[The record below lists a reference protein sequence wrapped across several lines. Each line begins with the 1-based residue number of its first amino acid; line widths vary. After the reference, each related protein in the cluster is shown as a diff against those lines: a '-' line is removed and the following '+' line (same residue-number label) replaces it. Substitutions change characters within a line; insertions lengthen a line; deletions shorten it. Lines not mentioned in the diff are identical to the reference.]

1 MVYGI
6 PDGESDMP
14 MIQLSVV
21 FITRNQAWNVRR
33 LVESVLSQASPFLS
47 IEIVLIDSASTD
59 ETVEI
64 ACEYPITVIS
74 LDADQRLTAA
84 AGRHVG
90 YQHVTG
96 RFILF
101 LDGDMELYPG
111 WLEQALNL
119 LIEHPQ
125 IAAITGTLID
135 RPKATPSR
143 HTLLIPLRVDPVVP
157 RDVKHGGGAAIYR
170 QSVLEEVGS
179 FNPYLYSDEEPD
191 LCIRIRHRGYRVVQL
206 DHPIAMHYTD
216 PDGHLSTL
224 IARWRRRLY
233 LGAGQNLRYHLWSEI
248 FLPYLKERG
257 FGLAPAAA
265 LIAGI
270 LCLVISVE
278 TRNPLWFGAWCFAFI
293 AAIGLDTLRK
303 HSLHRAIYSL
313 LLRLLILDG
322 TIKGFFMRPLTAEN
336 SPLKFDIIKRAET
349 AQERAEGTHI
359 SQITL

>member
-1 MVYGI
+1 M
-6 PDGESDMP
+6 
-14 MIQLSVV
+14 
-21 FITRNQAWNVRR
+21 RR
-33 LVESVLSQASPFLS
+33 LVELVLGQSSPFLS
-47 IEIVLIDSASTD
+47 LEVVLVDSASTD
-59 ETVEI
+59 ETVKI

-90 YQHVTG
+90 YQHATG
-96 RFILF
+96 RVILF

-119 LIEHPQ
+119 LIETPN

-143 HTLLIPLRVDPVVP
+143 QQLPTTLYVDTTAL

-170 QSVLEEVGS
+170 RSVLEEVGS

-206 DHPIAMHYTD
+206 DQPVAMHYTD

-233 LGAGQNLRYHLWSEI
+233 LGAGQNLRYHLSSEI

-265 LIAGI
+265 LIAGV
-270 LCLVISVE
+270 LCLAISLT
-278 TRNPLWFGAWCFAFI
+278 TRSLLWFGAWLLAFFTVI
-293 AAIGLDTLRK
+293 ALDSLRK
-303 HSLHRAIYSL
+303 HSLYRAIYSL
-313 LLRLLILDG
+313 LLRLLIMDG
-322 TIKGFFMRPLTAEN
+322 TIKGFFMHPLTAEE
-336 SPLKFDIIKRAET
+336 SPLRFAVLKTGEIMTFTRS
-349 AQERAEGTHI
+349 ERVI
-359 SQITL
+359 

>member
-1 MVYGI
+1 
-6 PDGESDMP
+6 

-33 LVESVLSQASPFLS
+33 LVESVLSQSSPFLS
-47 IEIVLIDSASTD
+47 IEIVLVDSASTD
-59 ETVEI
+59 ETVKI
-64 ACEYPITVIS
+64 ACEYPITVIA

-90 YQHVTG
+90 YQQATG

-119 LIEHPQ
+119 LIENPQ

-135 RPKATPSR
+135 RPKATPAR
-143 HTLLIPLRVDPVVP
+143 HTLLTPLRSDPIIP
-157 RDVKHGGGAAIYR
+157 KDIKHGGGAAIYR
-170 QSVLEEVGS
+170 RSVLEEVGS

-216 PDGHLSTL
+216 PDGQLSTL

-248 FLPYLKERG
+248 FVPYLKERG

-265 LIAGI
+265 LLAGI
-270 LCLVISVE
+270 LCLVISLE
-278 TRNPLWFGAWCFAFI
+278 THSPVWFGIWLFAFI
-293 AAIGLDTLRK
+293 AVLGLDTLRK
-303 HSLHRAIYSL
+303 RSLYRAVYSL
-313 LLRLLILDG
+313 LLRFLILDG
-322 TIKGFFMRPLTAEN
+322 TIKGFLMQPLTAEN
-336 SPLKFDIIKRAET
+336 SPLRFAIIKMGEMS
-349 AQERAEGTHI
+349 QERVV
-359 SQITL
+359 